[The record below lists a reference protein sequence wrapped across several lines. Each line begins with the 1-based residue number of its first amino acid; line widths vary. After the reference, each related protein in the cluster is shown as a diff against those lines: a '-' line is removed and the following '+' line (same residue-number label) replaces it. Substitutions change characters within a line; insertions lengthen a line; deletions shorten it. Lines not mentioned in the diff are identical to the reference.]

1 MNSRQRRVRAIE
13 LTLTPQEVV
22 VVWLRNALQAGTFE
36 EGATHMPP
44 YRGMVANAVYDTV
57 RNSMKGQP
65 DPLVERVIL
74 QARREA
80 DSLYLLVGNANIEV
94 LEGRAE
100 RELECTILLGY
111 LRAEMRGN
119 ATKERVQNLHLAVM
133 TFLLRVIVLEA
144 AITQVSAERMDGQS
158 VLFNDTAVNLE
169 EQLQMAER
177 LSDRFNSLAR
187 AVDAAEINLEDLR
200 NSLQAETDLQVSI
213 WVNQARIEMLSTF
226 GTEKEMH
233 VAVEQSLLHL
243 KSNSG

>member
-13 LTLTPQEVV
+13 LSLTPQEIV

-36 EGATHMPP
+36 EVATHLPP
-44 YRGMVANAVYDTV
+44 NRGTVANAVYDTV
-57 RNSMKGQP
+57 RSSMKSQP
-65 DPLVERVIL
+65 DPLVERAIL

-80 DSLYLLVGNANIEV
+80 DSLYLLVGNANIAV

-100 RELECTILLGY
+100 RELECTILLAY

-119 ATKERVQNLHLAVM
+119 ATKERVQSLHPGVM
-133 TFLLRVIVLEA
+133 RFLQRVIVLEA
-144 AITQVSAERMDGQS
+144 ATTQVSAERLNGQP
-158 VLFNDTAVNLE
+158 VLFSDSAAKVE

-177 LSDRFNSLAR
+177 LSDQFNSLAR
-187 AVDAAEINLEDLR
+187 AVDVAEINLEDLR

-233 VAVEQSLLHL
+233 AAIEQSLLLL